1 VGDFVASK
9 QRLIR
14 QSQVRGAGDFSTL
27 EAQLNFMITTSSS
40 YVFHQDPPS
49 AEWVITHSLNRFPKV
64 TLISTDGEVIHAHI
78 QYDSKDQV
86 TVRFSEPVA
95 GQALLQYIRTYNY
108 THIQDV
114 PAIQWK
120 IQHNLNRIAE
130 VTVVSDSGVIIY
142 PHIRYQSPDIILATF
157 SEPTT
162 GIAYI
167 Q

>member
-1 VGDFVASK
+1 MASK

-14 QSQVRGAGDFSTL
+14 QSQVRGAGDFDNL

-40 YVFHQDPPS
+40 YVYIQDPPS
-49 AEWVITHSLNRFPKV
+49 DEWVITHSLNRFPKV
-64 TLISTDGEVIHAHI
+64 TLISPDGEVIHAHI
-78 QYDSKDQV
+78 QYDSSNQV

-108 THIQDV
+108 THIQET
-114 PAIQWK
+114 PEIQWK
-120 IQHNLNRIAE
+120 VQHNLNRIPE
-130 VTVVSDSGVIIY
+130 ITVVTELGVIVY
-142 PHIRYQSPDIILATF
+142 PHIRYQSPDIILVSF